1 MIVKTD
7 PLKQPILSNLRILA
21 TKEVEASIVF
31 FPTPSGRKLEEAPEE
46 LTTNASSS
54 ASTDLEKMLEKFK
67 TQLPAKSQ

>member
-31 FPTPSGRKLEEAPEE
+31 FQTPSGRKLEEAPEE
-46 LTTNASSS
+46 LTTNAISS